1 VKLRARRVEDP
12 DINLISL
19 IDILLVLVLFFML
32 SATFVQEGR
41 LRIELP
47 QAKLMPESHQGPEN
61 IVVVVTQNGSYRVND
76 RDLVNASRE
85 TLRAAVLK
93 IAGSSRDARITLRA
107 DGRAT
112 HQSVVTAMDVLGR
125 LGFAELNIATISPDP
140 ARGLAP

>member
-47 QAKLMPESHQGPEN
+47 QARLMPESHQGPEN

-93 IAGSSRDARITLRA
+93 IAGTSRDARITLRA

>member
-1 VKLRARRVEDP
+1 MKLRARRVEDP
-12 DINLISL
+12 EINLISL

-41 LRIELP
+41 LRVELP
-47 QAKLMPESHQGPEN
+47 QARLLPESHEGPEH
-61 IVVVVTQNGSYRVND
+61 IVVAVTQNGSYRVND
-76 RDLVNASRE
+76 RDLVNSSRE

-93 IAGSSRDARITLRA
+93 IAGDKRDSRITLRA

-125 LGFAELNIATISPDP
+125 LGFAELNIATVSPDP
-140 ARGLAP
+140 SRGAPP

>member
-47 QAKLMPESHQGPEN
+47 QARLMPESHQGPEN

-93 IAGSSRDARITLRA
+93 IAGTSRDARITLRA

-112 HQSVVTAMDVLGR
+112 HQSVVTALDVLGR

>member
-1 VKLRARRVEDP
+1 MKLRARRVEDP
-12 DINLISL
+12 ELNLISL

-47 QAKLMPESHQGPEN
+47 QARLMPESHQGPEN

-76 RDLVNASRE
+76 RDLVNSSRE

-93 IAGSSRDARITLRA
+93 ISGTSRDARITLRA

-140 ARGLAP
+140 SRGLPP

>member
-1 VKLRARRVEDP
+1 MKLRARRVEDP
-12 DINLISL
+12 ELNLISL

-47 QAKLMPESHQGPEN
+47 QARLMPESHQGPEN

-76 RDLVNASRE
+76 RDLVNSSRE

-93 IAGSSRDARITLRA
+93 VSGTSRDARITLRA

-140 ARGLAP
+140 SRGLPP

>member
-1 VKLRARRVEDP
+1 MKLRARRVEDP

-47 QAKLMPESHQGPEN
+47 QARLMPESHQGPEN

-76 RDLVNASRE
+76 RDLVNSSRE

-93 IAGSSRDARITLRA
+93 IAGDKRDSRITLRA

-112 HQSVVTAMDVLGR
+112 HQAVVTAMDVLGR
-125 LGFAELNIATISPDP
+125 LGFAELNIATVSPDP
-140 ARGLAP
+140 SRGAPP

>member
-1 VKLRARRVEDP
+1 MKLRARRVEDP

-47 QAKLMPESHQGPEN
+47 QARLMPESHQGPEN

-93 IAGSSRDARITLRA
+93 IAGTSRDARITLRA

-112 HQSVVTAMDVLGR
+112 HQSVVTALDVLGR

>member
-1 VKLRARRVEDP
+1 MKLRARRVEDP

>member
-1 VKLRARRVEDP
+1 MKLRARRVEDP

-93 IAGSSRDARITLRA
+93 IAGSSREARITLRA

>member
-12 DINLISL
+12 ELNLISL

-47 QAKLMPESHQGPEN
+47 QARLMPESHQGPEN
-61 IVVVVTQNGSYRVND
+61 IVVVVTQNGSFRVND
-76 RDLVNASRE
+76 RDLVNSSRE

-93 IAGSSRDARITLRA
+93 VAGTSRDARITLRA

-140 ARGLAP
+140 SRGLPP

>member
-1 VKLRARRVEDP
+1 MKLRARRVEDP

-93 IAGSSRDARITLRA
+93 IAGTSRDARITLRA

-112 HQSVVTAMDVLGR
+112 HQSVVTALDVLGR

>member
-12 DINLISL
+12 ELNLISL

-47 QAKLMPESHQGPEN
+47 QARLMPESHQGPEN

-76 RDLVNASRE
+76 RDLVNSSRE

-93 IAGSSRDARITLRA
+93 IAGASRDARITLRA

-140 ARGLAP
+140 SRGLPP

>member
-1 VKLRARRVEDP
+1 VKLCARRVEDP

-47 QAKLMPESHQGPEN
+47 QARLMPESHQGPEN

-93 IAGSSRDARITLRA
+93 IAGTSRDARITLRA

-112 HQSVVTAMDVLGR
+112 HQSVVTALDVLGR

>member
-12 DINLISL
+12 EINLISL

-47 QAKLMPESHQGPEN
+47 QARLMPESHQGPEN

-76 RDLVNASRE
+76 RDLVNSGRE

-93 IAGSSRDARITLRA
+93 LAGASRDARITLRA

-140 ARGLAP
+140 ARGGAP

>member
-1 VKLRARRVEDP
+1 MKLRARRVEDP

-19 IDILLVLVLFFML
+19 IDIMLVLVLFFML

-47 QAKLMPESHQGPEN
+47 QARLMPESHQGPEN

-93 IAGSSRDARITLRA
+93 IAGTSRDARITLRA

>member
-47 QAKLMPESHQGPEN
+47 QARLMPESHQGPEN

-93 IAGSSRDARITLRA
+93 IAGSSREARITLRA

>member
-47 QAKLMPESHQGPEN
+47 QARLMPESHQGPEN
-61 IVVVVTQNGSYRVND
+61 IVVVVTQNGSYRVNE

-93 IAGSSRDARITLRA
+93 IAGTRRDARITLRA

>member
-1 VKLRARRVEDP
+1 MKLRARRVEDP

-32 SATFVQEGR
+32 SATFVEEGR
-41 LRIELP
+41 MHIQLP
-47 QAKLMPESHQGPEN
+47 QARLLPESHQGPEN

-76 RDLVNASRE
+76 RDLVNSRRE

-93 IAGSSRDARITLRA
+93 IAGASREARITLRA

-112 HQSVVTAMDVLGR
+112 HQSVVSAMDVLGR

-140 ARGLAP
+140 SRSLPP

>member
-1 VKLRARRVEDP
+1 MKLRARRVEDP

-47 QAKLMPESHQGPEN
+47 QARLMPESHQGPEN

-93 IAGSSRDARITLRA
+93 IAGTSRDARITLRA

>member
-1 VKLRARRVEDP
+1 MKLRARRVEDP

-47 QAKLMPESHQGPEN
+47 QARLMPESHQGPEN

-93 IAGSSRDARITLRA
+93 IA
-107 DGRAT
+107 
-112 HQSVVTAMDVLGR
+112 
-125 LGFAELNIATISPDP
+125 TISPDP

>member
-1 VKLRARRVEDP
+1 MKLRARRVEDP

-47 QAKLMPESHQGPEN
+47 QARLMPESHQGPEN

-93 IAGSSRDARITLRA
+93 IAGSSREARITLRA

>member
-1 VKLRARRVEDP
+1 MKLRDRRMEDP
-12 DINLISL
+12 EINLISL

-41 LRIELP
+41 LRVELP
-47 QAKLMPESHQGPEN
+47 QARLLPESHQGPEN

>member
-1 VKLRARRVEDP
+1 MKLRARRVEDP
-12 DINLISL
+12 ELNLISL

-47 QAKLMPESHQGPEN
+47 QARLMPESHQGPEN

-76 RDLVNASRE
+76 RDLVNSSRE

-93 IAGSSRDARITLRA
+93 IAGASRDARITLRA

-140 ARGLAP
+140 SRGLPP